1 MTEQTEPPKS
11 VMEQIARDIRQGT
24 FPQKSQETLA
34 EEIDKLREALAPFAA
49 IGGLIQLGDIPDET
63 VACYMRLD
71 GLTALEFREA
81 YRAFLAT
88 NPTT

>member
-1 MTEQTEPPKS
+1 MTEQAPKIEPGRGRLRYDKS
-11 VMEQIARDIRQGT
+11 RKTIV
-24 FPQKSQETLA
+24 A
-34 EEIDKLREALAPFAA
+34 EKPDAIQTLREALAPFAA
-49 IGGLIQLGDIPDET
+49 IGGLVAMGDLPDET

-88 NPTT
+88 NPTS